1 MKQYLLPLVLLLA
14 SCSSTVAFRE
24 GNTLSKEYSAFLQLP
39 KEGATADDPYP
50 YTLVALPVGECRNS
64 SPHGTYTFTG
74 SDRSNKQRVYLQ
86 HSSHGVSQE
95 VTYAEFYPFATKEV
109 VISDKGITVEKK

>member
-50 YTLVALPVGECRNS
+50 YTLIALPVGECRNS
-64 SPHGTYTFTG
+64 SPHGTYEFKG
-74 SDRSNKQRVYLQ
+74 SARHEKQRIYLQ
-86 HSSHGVSQE
+86 HNAHGVSQE
-95 VTYAEFYPFATKEV
+95 VTHAEFYPFTTKEII
-109 VISDKGITVEKK
+109 ISDKGITVEKK